1 MALSG
6 IISVSGI
13 SGLHKVLSQTKN
25 GLIVESLIDGK
36 RRPIYSTQKVSTLE
50 DISVYT
56 TEDDVPLADVF
67 KLIYEKEGGKKAP
80 DHKSKIEDLRKYLSS
95 VLKNIDHEKV
105 YNSDVAK
112 MFQWYNSL
120 IEKKMLKFEDEKKK
134 ETKGDKKA
142 PAKKEGA
149 KKTAAVKKKEAPKK
163 AVKINS
169 PKVGPNKAGGA
180 KKTASSKKA

>member
-25 GLIVESLIDGK
+25 GLIVESLVDGK

-67 KLIYEKEGGKKAP
+67 KLIYDKEGGKKAP
-80 DHKSKIEDLRKYLSS
+80 DHKSKIEDLRKYLTS
-95 VLKNIDHEKV
+95 VLKNIDHDKV

-120 IEKKMLKFEDEKKK
+120 IEKKMLKFEEEKKK
-134 ETKGDKKA
+134 DSKGDKKT
-142 PAKKEGA
+142 PAKKEDSKKSGAA
-149 KKTAAVKKKEAPKK
+149 KKKVVPKNTPK
-163 AVKINS
+163 VTS
-169 PKVGPNKAGGA
+169 PKSGPNKAGGA